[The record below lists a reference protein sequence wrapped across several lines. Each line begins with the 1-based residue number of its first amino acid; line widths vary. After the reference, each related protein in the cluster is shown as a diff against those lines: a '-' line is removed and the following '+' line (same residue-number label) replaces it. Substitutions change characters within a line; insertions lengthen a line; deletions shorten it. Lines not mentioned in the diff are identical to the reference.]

1 MYIFA
6 LPQPFDDEA
15 RCSIT
20 LIQVILLRELI
31 QHLGLELLGRAQW
44 TRCLQTFKPLHELR
58 IPTAHRHN
66 KQHPTQNTLSHTAVL
81 QQLTPSSSCVM
92 AKTYVRWTQVAR
104 CTFSPGVLGKGWLL
118 PATPVSRQRWGVQC
132 RNQGVHR
139 SGLQQAGRCQ
149 QPPGDGLQLFNGRGG
164 MPTFPQVLVC
174 LPETNPLTKVY
185 TVVRGRS
192 AVISLLHSSPVH
204 GRCPTALSCLP
215 VEGPPASNH
224 SSTAGWT

>member
-1 MYIFA
+1 MYTVVGCNK
-6 LPQPFDDEA
+6 LDDA
-15 RCSIT
+15 NN
-20 LIQVILLRELI
+20 
-31 QHLGLELLGRAQW
+31 HLGMASSLHLL
-44 TRCLQTFKPLHELR
+44 L
-58 IPTAHRHN
+58 
-66 KQHPTQNTLSHTAVL
+66 
-81 QQLTPSSSCVM
+81 
-92 AKTYVRWTQVAR
+92 
-104 CTFSPGVLGKGWLL
+104 
-118 PATPVSRQRWGVQC
+118 
-132 RNQGVHR
+132 
-139 SGLQQAGRCQ
+139 
-149 QPPGDGLQLFNGRGG
+149 NGRGG